1 MIEGSGIGAKSGSV
15 PLTNGSGSGFW
26 RSKNKR
32 IRIRNTTKYIIFLS
46 RRGSVHGSRGDLS
59 DEEVRGRHHVR
70 RHREEGAC
78 QDLQRH
84 QSKKFDFFL

>member
-1 MIEGSGIGAKSGSV
+1 MCKILSQSESV
-15 PLTNGSGSGFW
+15 PNNFAKNGLPNDHL
-26 RSKNKR
+26 NKY
-32 IRIRNTTKYIIFLS
+32 NLLP

-59 DEEVRGRHHVR
+59 HEEVGGRHHVR

-84 QSKKFDFFL
+84 